1 MHRESFTAISKVWL
15 SLMLLILRKLTP
27 NTFLWISAVV
37 NFIHIGGGGG
47 HTKFGQNSTYAPRD
61 SRQRCIFVL
70 NFLQAVVMKWH
81 KHTHIHIFL
90 RQDQPLL
97 GAEKTNSKKPME
109 VYNFCEGTTYF
120 CRM

>member
-1 MHRESFTAISKVWL
+1 MAFTYAVDFKE
-15 SLMLLILRKLTP
+15 T
-27 NTFLWISAVV
+27 NTQYIFMDICSSEFYPHWW
-37 NFIHIGGGGG
+37 GGG